1 MEKVRGLGEWII
13 AWNIVKYYGI
23 LKILWNCRHYKAI
36 HKYEDISDI
45 IVNEKVK

>member
-1 MEKVRGLGEWII
+1 MGYLKYCETVGII
-13 AWNIVKYYGI
+13 
-23 LKILWNCRHYKAI
+23 RTI